1 MQNTPLHDAPLLRRN
16 LLHPVCALAVAACL
30 VVSGL
35 QPYSRLG
42 WVAEA
47 APVLV
52 VGSVL
57 LATYRRYPLSTLTYV
72 LLSLFALV
80 VLTGA
85 AYSFQRVPLGFWL
98 EDVFDLSRN
107 PYDRVGHFLQGFV
120 PAMVVRELLLRRGWV
135 TQRIVAG
142 VLSACV
148 ALALSASYEIL
159 QWRLTVFFDR
169 SPQDFLGWQGDVWDS
184 QADMLSALLGAVTA
198 LLLLSRLQDRQMARL
213 RWPVQR

>member
-1 MQNTPLHDAPLLRRN
+1 MYHSHDAPSLRRN
-16 LLHPVCALAVAACL
+16 PLHPLCALAVAACL

-47 APVLV
+47 APVLA
-52 VGSVL
+52 VGAVL
-57 LATYRRYPLSTLTYV
+57 VATYRRWPLSTLTYV
-72 LLSLFALV
+72 LLSVFALV
-80 VLTGA
+80 VLAGA
-85 AYSFQRVPLGFWL
+85 AYGFPRVPLGFWL

-107 PYDRVGHFLQGFV
+107 PYDRVGHFLQGVV

-135 TQRIVAG
+135 RQRTVAA

-148 ALALSASYEIL
+148 ALALSAAYEIL

-169 SPQDFLGWQGDVWDS
+169 SPQDFLGWQGDPWDS
-184 QADMLSALLGAVTA
+184 QADMLMALLGAVSA

-213 RWPVQR
+213 RWPAPG

>member
-1 MQNTPLHDAPLLRRN
+1 MQYSSRASSLPRPVPA
-16 LLHPVCALAVAACL
+16 VCALAVGLAI

-35 QPYSRLG
+35 EPYSRLG

-52 VGSVL
+52 VGSLLVL
-57 LATYRRYPLSTLTYV
+57 SHRRFPLSTLTYV

-107 PYDRVGHFLQGFV
+107 PYDRLGHFLQGFV
-120 PAMVVRELLLRRGWV
+120 PAMVVREPLLRRGWV
-135 TQRIVAG
+135 TQRAVAA

-148 ALALSASYEIL
+148 ALALSAGYEIL

-184 QADMLSALLGAVTA
+184 QADMLCALLGAVSA
-198 LLLLSRLQDRQMARL
+198 LLLLSRLQDSQMARL
-213 RWPVQR
+213 RWGP